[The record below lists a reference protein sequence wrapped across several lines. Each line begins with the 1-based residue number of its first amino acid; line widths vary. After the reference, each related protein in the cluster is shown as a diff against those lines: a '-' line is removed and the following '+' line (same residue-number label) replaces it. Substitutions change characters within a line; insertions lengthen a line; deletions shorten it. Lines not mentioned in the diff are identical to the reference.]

1 MAQYVPITPLTP
13 LNNLNPFGA
22 DYQHYEVRDDPS
34 AFRVIENKEN
44 LPWTA
49 YLGVLG
55 MPGKTADFG
64 WREFSNAKEGDIAFV
79 TAGAGPVGQLVIQ
92 LAKLEGLKVIASA
105 GSDEKVEYLKTLGA
119 DVVFNYKTNKTTDVL
134 AKEGPIDVFWDNVG
148 GETLEAAIENAAVG
162 ARFIECG
169 MISVYNATGEPYN
182 VKVVIYFPI
191 FLCLVYSHS
200 SPPLEFRANYTQT
213 AQNQRLHLAFL
224 HTKIRK
230 GLLRHPPG

>member
-1 MAQYVPITPLTP
+1 
-13 LNNLNPFGA
+13 
-22 DYQHYEVRDDPS
+22 
-34 AFRVIENKEN
+34 
-44 LPWTA
+44 
-49 YLGVLG
+49 

-64 WREFSNAKEGDIAFV
+64 WREFSTAKEGDIAFV

-119 DVVFNYKTNKTTDVL
+119 DVAFNYKTNKTTDVL

-182 VKVVIYFPI
+182 VKVEIYFPI
-191 FLCLVYSHS
+191 FLRLAYSHS

-224 HTKIRK
+224 HTKVRK